1 MIIGIIGAENS
12 HATAIAKAINVEGK
26 VKGFTVGYIWGET
39 AEFAQKAAELGKIP
53 NVVSDPSK
61 MLGKVDAIVVD
72 HRHGQYHLKAALP
85 FVKQGS
91 PVFIDKPL
99 CCRAKDG
106 AEFLKIAHN
115 FKAPVTSFGVVPLQ
129 RSFINFMRKLEK
141 IGNIYSGAVY
151 GPCDIKSPYGGVF
164 FYGIHQ
170 VEMALHAFGYDVEK
184 VLVVKNDKNAIG
196 QLFYKNGKTIVLNL
210 IESGCSGF
218 SITAAGDKGNIHEVI
233 SFDKEMFLPGI
244 KKFTAMFKSK
254 VEPLSYQ
261 QILKPVQVLE
271 AMEKSIKSGKSEKVQ
286 RIK

>member
-1 MIIGIIGAENS
+1 MIIGIIGSENS
-12 HATAIAKAINVEGK
+12 HATAIAKSINVDNK
-26 VKGFTVGYIWGET
+26 VKGFAVGYIWGET
-39 AEFAQKAAELGKIP
+39 KEFAQKAAELGKIP

-61 MLGKVDAIVVD
+61 MLDKVDAIVVD
-72 HRHGQYHLKAALP
+72 HRHGKYHLKAAIP
-85 FVKQGS
+85 FIEKGV
-91 PVFIDKPL
+91 PVFVDKPF
-99 CCRAKDG
+99 CCQANEGVK
-106 AEFLKIAHN
+106 FLAMVHKN
-115 FKAPVTSFGVVPLQ
+115 KVPVTSFGVVPLQ
-129 RSFINFMRKLEK
+129 RSFINCMRKMKK

-151 GPCDIKSPYGGVF
+151 GPCDIKSPYGGIF

-196 QLFYKNGKTIVLNL
+196 QLFYRNGKTIVLNL
-210 IESGCSGF
+210 IESGCSRF

-233 SFDKEMFLPGI
+233 SFNKEMFLPGI

-271 AMEKSIKSGKSEKVQ
+271 AMEKSIKSGKLEMVQ
-286 RIK
+286 IIK